1 MPVVRVAE
9 CTGPA
14 THLRADM
21 IPIVYT
27 HTHFHTRTH
36 GLHLLRYDPKL
47 RRATV
52 RAEDSAMRA
61 ACASIRSMGRNGGWC
76 CL

>member
-47 RRATV
+47 QRATV
-52 RAEDSAMRA
+52 RAEE
-61 ACASIRSMGRNGGWC
+61 ACASIRSMGRNGGCC